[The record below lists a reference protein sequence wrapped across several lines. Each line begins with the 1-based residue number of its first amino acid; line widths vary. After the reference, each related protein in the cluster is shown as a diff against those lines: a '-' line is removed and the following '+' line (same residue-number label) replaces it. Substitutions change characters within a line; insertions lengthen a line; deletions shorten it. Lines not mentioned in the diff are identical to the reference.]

1 MSTDDCDPPGSK
13 LLQLL
18 SENQI
23 NLNVAEGLRLII
35 AFNKIRDSGDRRIL
49 IELAERLAK

>member
-1 MSTDDCDPPGSK
+1 MSTDDSDHSDNK

-18 SENQI
+18 QNNQI
-23 NLNVAEGLRLII
+23 DLNVVEGLRLII
-35 AFNKIRDSGDRRIL
+35 ALRKIKAPSDRRLL